1 MSQGPRIKLG
11 DARRLCQDLW
21 NIWGLDDTAVVVGSV
36 RRGLPEVG
44 DIEIIV
50 PAEESGGGLAS
61 ALVGAAMG
69 GRKIDYLFNRINGS
83 MSNPW
88 TDPKAQE
95 RSMFDPPEVVVEP
108 EPDQIIGEAIR
119 GLKPGFL
126 SASLLLR
133 PLGLEVPCQLYR
145 YTAQNRG
152 WIEVMRTGPTDFGRL
167 FLLQWKR
174 RWNIPH
180 EHQASIDGHLVDRD
194 GKVVHVPDERAAFD
208 LCGMPA
214 VPPELRDAWVLEQA
228 RLTARDRKEALR

>member
-44 DIEIIV
+44 DIELIV
-50 PAEESGGGLAS
+50 PVQEIRQRGDDQ
-61 ALVGAAMG
+61 
-69 GRKIDYLFNRINGS
+69 IDYLFNRINGS

-88 TDPKAQE
+88 VDPKAKE
-95 RSMFDPPEVVVEP
+95 RSMFDPEPLVIEP
-108 EPDQIIGEAIR
+108 EPDQIIGEAVR

-145 YTAQNRG
+145 YTPQNRG
-152 WIEVMRTGPTDFGRL
+152 WIELMRTGPADFGRL
-167 FLLQWKR
+167 FLIAWKR

-180 EHQASIDGHLVDRD
+180 EQQASIDGHLVNRD
-194 GKVVHVPDERAAFD
+194 GEIVHVPDEHAAFS
-208 LCGMPA
+208 LCGMEFIL
-214 VPPELRDAWVLEQA
+214 PESRDSWVLEQVRLAA
-228 RLTARDRKEALR
+228 RERREVMR

>member
-21 NIWGLDDTAVVVGSV
+21 NIWGLDDKAVVVGSV

-44 DIEIIV
+44 DIEIVV
-50 PAEESGGGLAS
+50 PAQVP
-61 ALVGAAMG
+61 ALKVTQAGNEH
-69 GRKIDYLFNRINGS
+69 IDFLFIRINGS

-88 TDPKAQE
+88 THPKAKE
-95 RSMFDPPEVVVEP
+95 RSMFDPPEPVTERVIEP
-108 EPDQIIGEAIR
+108 EPDQIIGEAVR

-145 YTAQNRG
+145 YTPKNRG
-152 WIEVMRTGPTDFGRL
+152 WIELMRTGPADFGRL
-167 FLLQWKR
+167 FLIAWKR

-180 EHQASIDGHLVDRD
+180 EQQASIDGHLVNRD
-194 GKVVHVPDERAAFD
+194 GEIVHVPDEHAAFS
-208 LCGMPA
+208 LCGMEFIL
-214 VPPELRDAWVLEQA
+214 PESRDSWVLEQVRLAA
-228 RLTARDRKEALR
+228 RERREVMR

>member
-21 NIWGLDDTAVVVGSV
+21 NIWGLDETAVVVGSV

-50 PAEESGGGLAS
+50 PALKVTQAGNEHVDS
-61 ALVGAAMG
+61 
-69 GRKIDYLFNRINGS
+69 LFSRINGS

-88 TDPKAQE
+88 VHPKAPE
-95 RSMFDPPEVVVEP
+95 RSMFDSEPERVIEP

-152 WIEVMRTGPTDFGRL
+152 WIELMRTGPADFGRL
-167 FLLQWKR
+167 FLIAWKR

-180 EHQASIDGHLVDRD
+180 EQQASIDGHLVNRD
-194 GKVVHVPDERAAFD
+194 GEIVHVPDEDAAFD

-214 VPPELRDAWVLEQA
+214 VLPELRDAWVLEQTRLAA
-228 RLTARDRKEALR
+228 RERREVMR

>member
-1 MSQGPRIKLG
+1 MSTGPRIKLG

-21 NIWGLDDTAVVVGSV
+21 NIWGLDDKAVVVGSV

-50 PAEESGGGLAS
+50 PALKVTQAGNEH
-61 ALVGAAMG
+61 
-69 GRKIDYLFNRINGS
+69 IDFLFIRINGS

-88 TDPKAQE
+88 THPKAKE
-95 RSMFDPPEVVVEP
+95 RSMFDPP
-108 EPDQIIGEAIR
+108 EPDQIIGEAVR

-145 YTAQNRG
+145 YTPQNRG
-152 WIEVMRTGPTDFGRL
+152 WIELMRTGPADFGRL
-167 FLLQWKR
+167 FLIAWKR

-180 EHQASIDGHLVDRD
+180 EQQASIEGHLVNRD
-194 GKVVHVPDERAAFD
+194 GEIVHVPDEHAAFS
-208 LCGMPA
+208 LCGMEFIL
-214 VPPELRDAWVLEQA
+214 PEARDSWVLKQVRLAA
-228 RLTARDRKEALR
+228 RERWEVMR

>member
-1 MSQGPRIKLG
+1 MSTGPRIRLG

-44 DIEIIV
+44 DIELIV
-50 PAEESGGGLAS
+50 PVQEVRQRGDDQ
-61 ALVGAAMG
+61 
-69 GRKIDYLFNRINGS
+69 IDYLFNRINGS

-88 TDPKAQE
+88 VDPKAKE
-95 RSMFDPPEVVVEP
+95 RSMFDPPEPVTERVIEP

-119 GLKPGFL
+119 GLKPSFL

-145 YTAQNRG
+145 YTPQNRG
-152 WIEVMRTGPTDFGRL
+152 WIELMRTGPADFGRL
-167 FLLQWKR
+167 FLIAWKR

-180 EHQASIDGHLVDRD
+180 EQQASIDGHLVDRE
-194 GKVVHVPDERAAFD
+194 GKAVHVPDERAAFD
-208 LCGMPA
+208 LCGMEFIL
-214 VPPELRDAWVLEQA
+214 PEARDSWVLEQVRLAA
-228 RLTARDRKEALR
+228 RERREVMR